1 MPVTSYTAQ
10 NGLWTS
16 RGGSLDPGTG
26 SGPVWPGGSYV
37 PSRTIFGTSM
47 SPPQTDNA
55 APELDPYRNKTKE
68 ELFDFTQ
75 QEFGA
80 LIGVNNP
87 FKVFHG
93 YSGGSPPSSWD
104 QHETSMI
111 DTRTSEGQPLMGA
124 MNMKGNDA
132 GLLAGNF
139 DTELSSILTGMPS
152 GRNIYWCW
160 NHERDN
166 DTDFLN
172 TGVATTYRQA
182 IAYFCKFIIDHR
194 GAKRIIPGM
203 VTTNWNV
210 SSRNGANLRAQLDVS
225 GELAALSVDPDEVF
239 FGTDGYDTS
248 PIALNGS
255 ENLFENVIPWT
266 RGTVG
271 IQRFCVFEGSAKSY
285 IPADRAL
292 CAAWL
297 RDMADMAIRNRI
309 EMYLW
314 FSSGIGNRTNQEPI
328 HEGWW
333 LYDDANKAQFARL
346 CANLYPAV
354 IV

>member
-1 MPVTSYTAQ
+1 MTVTSYTAQ

-47 SPPQTDNA
+47 AVPTTQNVSPD
-55 APELDPYRNKTKE
+55 LDPYRNKTKE
-68 ELFDFTQ
+68 ALFDFMQ
-75 QEFGA
+75 VEYGG
-80 LIGVNNP
+80 LIGVTNP

-93 YSGGSPPSSWD
+93 YSSGSPPSSWGG
-104 QHETSMI
+104 HEVSMI
-111 DTRTSEGQPLMGA
+111 DSRTSEGQPLMGA
-124 MNMKGNDA
+124 MNTKGSDST
-132 GLLAGNF
+132 LLAGNF
-139 DTELSSILTGMPS
+139 DSNLQGIIDGAPS

-166 DTDFLN
+166 DSDFLN
-172 TGVATTYRQA
+172 AGVAQTYREA
-182 IAYFCKFIIDHR
+182 IAYFCKYIIDHR
-194 GAKRIIPGM
+194 GAKRIIPGL

-271 IQRFCVFEGSAKSY
+271 IQRFCVFEGSAKTY
-285 IPADRAL
+285 IAADRSL
-292 CAAWL
+292 GAAWM

-314 FSSGIGNRTNQEPI
+314 FMSGIGNRTNQTPDN
-328 HEGWW
+328 EGWW
-333 LYDDANKAQFARL
+333 IYGTANKTQFAQL